1 MITILSKL
9 IDWRFWTTGLRKYVL
24 YLFTLKT
31 YNFFYDYLNIKT
43 STLLIC
49 YK

>member
-1 MITILSKL
+1 MSIIVNKL
-9 IDWRFWTTGLRKYVL
+9 IDWRFWTACLRKHFL
-24 YLFTLKT
+24 FLFTIKT
-31 YNFFYDYLNIKT
+31 DNFFHDYLNIKT